1 MELVEDFLERF
12 FMDYQSKPR
21 QASVKQV
28 QYLEILEEKTG
39 EKFDGVRWLYSD
51 VSEYIEK
58 HAPQKKEKE
67 QQPEPQ
73 RQVQNSNKKI
83 TDKQKQYIKV
93 LETKTGT
100 CFMGK
105 TFEEAE
111 AFIMANKS
119 C

>member
-1 MELVEDFLERF
+1 
-12 FMDYQSKPR
+12 MDNQSKNR

-28 QYLEILEEKTG
+28 QYLEALEEKTG
-39 EKFDGVRWLYSD
+39 DKFDGVRWLFSD
-51 VSEYIEK
+51 VSAYIDK
-58 HAPQKKEKE
+58 HAPQKKEQETKPE
-67 QQPEPQ
+67 TPIQP
-73 RQVQNSNKKI
+73 QVSNKKI

-93 LETKTGT
+93 LETKTGI